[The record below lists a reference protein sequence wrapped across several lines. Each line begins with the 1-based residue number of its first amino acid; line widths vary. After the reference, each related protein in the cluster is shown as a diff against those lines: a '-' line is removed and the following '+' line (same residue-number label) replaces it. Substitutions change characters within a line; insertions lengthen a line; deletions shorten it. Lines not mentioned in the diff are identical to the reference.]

1 MANSR
6 IFPMLGNL
14 DFHARTSLGVRQ
26 IICVLLLAL
35 SGLCFAAT
43 AQAQNPTVAVTSPFT
58 QSGYTT
64 NRSAITLRGTASSPL
79 GIQRVLW
86 TSDPQPTAGTVKGT
100 TSWEVDNIPLAVG
113 LNWIS
118 ITAYDFAGNK
128 SLNWYAVTYQPEA
141 TAPQITVTSPTAGQV
156 VAPGS
161 NPLVA
166 WFITGTLPSSWA
178 VGNGTP
184 VVTIFLYRNGVF
196 LQSLS
201 DGAGGMTNTSIFT
214 FNYPE
219 GDGYQIRIASYEGP
233 NAPSHFQA
241 FSGVFRIG
249 TSSPPV
255 ISSFVAVAPNGEPGT
270 SITAKFG
277 EQINFRWKLDGGAA
291 TSQTINSG
299 VGDVTGRDSKIIN
312 ANQVGQFTYTLTA
325 GNAAGSV
332 NSQSVTVNVISNNIV
347 NTAEVLHNGINL
359 GNTGLG
365 NVWPPKPADYQDTT
379 QLPPY
384 LLQPPAV
391 IPINTGRQLFVDDF
405 LIESTNLTRQFH
417 PATMHPGNPI
427 LRANST
433 IESTGDGP
441 MAMPFSNGVF
451 YDPADKIFKMW
462 YMCGYR
468 VNVCYA
474 TSTDGVTWNKPSLDV
489 VAGTNIVYKDTKLVD
504 AYTNWLDVDEPNPAR
519 RYKML
524 RTVYTKPNP
533 LEFHLHY
540 SADGIHWSPAVVINK
555 TLIQDRQSMFYNP
568 FRKKWG
574 LSIKDVLPGTIRTR
588 RYAEHNDLSFAL
600 NSVVPN
606 NPSSAE
612 TLYADTSKW
621 MKADAL
627 DTAHADDPTFTPNLY
642 AFEASG
648 YESLMLAQFSILR
661 GNANKPVGRPKLNE
675 VYFGF
680 SRDGFH
686 WHRPNRQAMFSVG
699 TASGAWNWG
708 NVQPI
713 AGGPIIV
720 GDLMYFYFSGRG
732 GKPTGA
738 ENSVDSNGA
747 TGLATMRRD
756 GFASLYATSAEGS
769 ITTRRVSFDG
779 RHLFVNAE
787 IASGGKVC
795 AEVLNENNQ
804 VIAPFTKANCQPFT
818 GNATKR
824 QLTWTGASD
833 LSALIGQTVRFKF
846 YVTNGKLF
854 AFWVSPTTDG
864 ASRGFLGAGG
874 PGYASYRDN
883 GENVT
888 IITEPGL
895 KLSSTLQAVTIGPV
909 ASLNYTVNNATS
921 ASLSPAISGCTITLN
936 NGAANGTCSVP
947 TVTSG
952 SVTYT
957 LTVQGST
964 GQTASASATVT
975 AASPSDTVAPVIT
988 LTSPATTTY
997 PANTSTVKV
1006 DLTTNEN
1013 ATCRIAPTDVPFAS
1027 MQLLTQTGGL
1037 AHNLNLTTANGQSY
1051 NYVLRCSDT
1060 AGNISAPTN
1069 ISFSVAN
1076 PTVVSGSNNALEFDG
1091 TTGAVTVATIN
1102 ALPLT
1107 REWSLETWVKTNT
1120 QAADF
1125 QTILGNN
1132 SGNDLRLTPGVTA
1145 GATVSINTGAFTHF
1159 FGQKQINDG
1168 QWHHVVAVRNLDKL
1182 LLYVDGQA
1190 DTDAETKLKEK
1201 AINNPTGLSRPS
1213 LTAIG
1218 NRGTNDEW
1226 FKGQVD
1232 EARLLTRALTAQ
1244 EVAARYNGGAGQP
1257 VANETGLQLGLS
1269 FNEASGN
1276 ALDVSANAYSGTL
1289 KGGVT
1294 RVPSTRNNPTTGTT
1308 PQISSFTAMAT
1319 TGGTTGGS
1327 TATIRLGQ
1335 SVTLAW
1341 ATTNATTLAISS
1353 TNCANLAP
1361 QGSCQH
1367 TPTAT
1372 GQFTYTLTAQG
1383 AGQSVTRAV
1392 TLNVTLDDNVA
1403 PTISFNTAA
1412 VKVTTP
1418 TIRISGQA
1426 ADNQGVTG
1434 VSFTTDRGRQ
1444 GVANGTTSW
1453 SLDAPLEVGVN
1464 LITIKAVDAAGNQA
1478 AASVSVT
1485 YTSTTTDKTPPVITL
1500 AIPATDVFPLGTR
1513 QIAIEVRTNESA
1525 SCRMATDLI
1534 TPFAAMTPFAQSN
1547 GLVHQGTLT
1556 TADGQ
1561 SYTRAIQCSDAAGN
1575 ISAVHSITIRVAATA
1590 STTNP
1595 LTLSSKA
1602 LKIQSSES
1610 TTEGEAN
1617 PNNPK

>member
-1 MANSR
+1 
-6 IFPMLGNL
+6 MLSNL
-14 DFHARTSLGVRQ
+14 ASCARSPLAVRQ
-26 IICVLLLAL
+26 FICVLLLAL
-35 SGLCFAAT
+35 SGLGFAAT
-43 AQAQNPTVAVTSPFT
+43 AQAQNPTVAITEPFT
-58 QSGYTT
+58 QTSYTT

-86 TSDPQPTAGTVKGT
+86 TADPLPGSGTTKGT
-100 TSWEVDNIPLAVG
+100 TSWEVDNIPLGVG

-128 SLNWYAVTYQPEA
+128 TLHWYPITYQPETA
-141 TAPQITVTSPTAGQV
+141 APQITMTSPVAGQV
-156 VAPGS
+156 ITPGS
-161 NPLVA
+161 NPLIA
-166 WFITGTLPSSWA
+166 WYVTGTIPSGWLI
-178 VGNGTP
+178 GNGTP
-184 VVTIFLYRNGVF
+184 VVAITLYRNGLPIAALTEGVGGV
-196 LQSLS
+196 SNLS
-201 DGAGGMTNTSIFT
+201 SFT

-219 GDGYQIRIASYEGP
+219 GDGYQVRISSYEGP
-233 NAPSHFQA
+233 GVPSRFQV
-241 FSGVFRIG
+241 FSGVFRLG
-249 TSSPPV
+249 TSQAPT
-255 ISSFVAVAPNGEPGT
+255 ISSFVAVTPNGEPST

-277 EQINFRWKLDGGAA
+277 EQINFRWKLEGGAA
-291 TSQTINSG
+291 TTQTINNIG
-299 VGDVTGRDSKIIN
+299 NNVGDVTGRDSKIIT

-332 NSQSVTVNVISNNIV
+332 NSQQVTVNVVSNNLV
-347 NTAEVLHNGINL
+347 NTAEVLHNGVN
-359 GNTGLG
+359 LG

-391 IPINTGRQLFVDDF
+391 IPVNTGRQLFVDDF

-417 PATMHPGNPI
+417 PATMHPGNPV
-427 LRANST
+427 LSASTT

-474 TSTDGVTWNKPSLDV
+474 TSTNGVTWTKPSLDV
-489 VAGTNIVYKDTKLVD
+489 VAGTNIVFKDTKLVD
-504 AYTNWLDVDEPNPAR
+504 AYTNWLDVEEPNPAR

-540 SADGIHWSPAVVINK
+540 SPDGIHWGPAVVVNK

-588 RYAEHNDLSFAL
+588 RYAEHQDLSFAL

-621 MKADAL
+621 MKADTL
-627 DTAHADDPTFTPNLY
+627 DLAHADDPGFTPNLY
-642 AFEASG
+642 SFEASG

-661 GNANKPVGRPKLNE
+661 GAANKPTGRPKINE

-680 SRDGFH
+680 SRDGFN
-686 WHRPNRQAMFSVG
+686 WHRPNRQAMFSAG

-713 AGGPIIV
+713 AGGPVIV
-720 GDLMYFYFSGRG
+720 GDQMYFYFSGRG
-732 GKPTGA
+732 GKPVGA

-756 GFASLYATSAEGS
+756 GFASLNAGSAEGS
-769 ITTRRVSFDG
+769 ISTRRVSFDG

-787 IASGGKVC
+787 IASGGSLC

-804 VIAPFTKANCQPFT
+804 VIAPFSKANCQPFT

-824 QLTWTGASD
+824 QMAWTGAND
-833 LSALIGQTVRFKF
+833 LSVLIGQTVKFKF

-854 AFWVSPTTDG
+854 AFWVSPSTDG

-883 GENVT
+883 GENIT

-895 KLSSTLQAVTIGPV
+895 KLAPTLQGVILGPV
-909 ASLNYTVNNATS
+909 ASLSYTVNNATS
-921 ASLSPAISGCTITLN
+921 ASLSPAIPGCTITLN
-936 NGAANGTCSVP
+936 NGAANGACSVP

-957 LTVQGST
+957 LTVQGSN
-964 GQTASASATVT
+964 GQTASASATIT
-975 AASPSDTVAPVIT
+975 ALATGDTIAPVIT
-988 LTSPATTTY
+988 LTSPAATIY

-1006 DLTTNEN
+1006 ELTTNEN
-1013 ATCRIAPTDVPFAS
+1013 AMCRIAPTDVSFAS
-1027 MQLLTQTGGL
+1027 MQMLTQTGGL

-1051 NYVLRCSDT
+1051 NYVLRCSDA
-1060 AGNISAPTN
+1060 AGNISAPAS
-1069 ISFSVAN
+1069 ISFNVAN
-1076 PTVVSGSNNALEFDG
+1076 AAAVSGSNNALDFDG
-1091 TTGAVTVATIN
+1091 TSGAVTVATVN
-1102 ALPLT
+1102 ALPQT

-1132 SGNDLRLTPGVTA
+1132 SGNEIRLSPGVTA
-1145 GATVSINTGAFTHF
+1145 GTTVSIYTGAFTHF

-1168 QWHHVVAVRNLDKL
+1168 QWHHLVAVRNLDKL

-1190 DTDAETKLKEK
+1190 DTDNETRLKEK
-1201 AINNPTGLSRPS
+1201 LINSPTGLSRPS

-1218 NRGTNDEW
+1218 NRGTDTEW
-1226 FKGQVD
+1226 YKGQVD
-1232 EARLLTRALTAQ
+1232 EVRLVNRVLTAQ
-1244 EVAARYNGGAGQP
+1244 EVAVRYNGGAGQP
-1257 VANETGLQLGLS
+1257 VANETGLQLGFS

-1276 ALDVSANAYSGTL
+1276 ALDVSSNAYSGTL

-1294 RVPSTRNNPTTGTT
+1294 RVPSTRNTPTTGTA
-1308 PQISSFTAMAT
+1308 PQISSFTVMAT
-1319 TGGTTGGS
+1319 TGGTTASS

-1341 ATTNATTLAISS
+1341 AAANATALAISA
-1353 TNCANLAP
+1353 TNCANLAA

-1383 AGQSVTRAV
+1383 AGPSVTRAV
-1392 TLNVTLDDNVA
+1392 TVTVTLVNDNVA
-1403 PTISFNTAA
+1403 PTITFNTAA
-1412 VKVTTP
+1412 AKTTSP
-1418 TIRISGQA
+1418 TIHITGQA
-1426 ADNQGVTG
+1426 SDNQGVTV

-1444 GVANGTTSW
+1444 GVATGTTTW
-1453 SLDAPLEVGVN
+1453 SLIAPLEAGVN

-1500 AIPATDVFPLGTR
+1500 AIPGTDAFPLGTR

-1525 SCRMATDLI
+1525 SCRLAADLI
-1534 TPFAAMTPFAQSN
+1534 TPFASMTPFNQV
-1547 GLVHQGTLT
+1547 GGQVHQATIN

-1561 SYTRAIQCSDAAGN
+1561 SYTRAIQCSDTSGN
-1575 ISAVHSITIRVAATA
+1575 MSAVRTITIRVAARVN
-1590 STTNP
+1590 TTTP

-1602 LKIQSSES
+1602 QNSEGS
-1610 TTEGEAN
+1610 TESKAK
-1617 PNNPK
+1617 PNNE